1 MFKSIIVSLLLNL
14 SLILPLLGQNLG
26 SQWIK
31 KEGENIYIISRL
43 DSTADILYWFK
54 KCMFNELFTF
64 YKVALIDDRLFSP
77 FTISDSIPM
86 TILNWAY
93 SDNIGPFDVNGGGW
107 CGGNHSYK
115 NEIRT
120 ARNVSYRVFIN
131 GFELKHDTLALSDN
145 IKIIVKNDIL
155 NPVRVTER
163 NGISPLN
170 DLLCVESVTYKIIK
184 NNIQVSVKHE
194 YRNDSPV
201 IVRKYYGMQ
210 SMFEKEDS
218 ILTANGQYYNWTPVT
233 KVSRFTKKAY
243 PYFRCFIEK
252 NTIAY
257 QSSYLLKDGLGNHA
271 EVSDAD
277 VVFIGNSYGKCYHKL
292 IGDKSRKYEDVDFW
306 SGVYTWFKKPI
317 EDNDSILCYEG
328 IVNDEDAIFVNCKR
342 KGVSNILLPEKYKN
356 RNFTIIERSE
366 GIDVKGRMPFI
377 NVCSHSHGSCVILF
391 ASH

>member
-1 MFKSIIVSLLLNL
+1 M
-14 SLILPLLGQNLG
+14 ILPLLGQNVG
-26 SQWIK
+26 SQWIR
-31 KEGENIYIISRL
+31 KEGENIYIISKL

-64 YKVALIDDRLFSP
+64 YKVALIDDRLCSP
-77 FTISDSIPM
+77 STISDSIPM
-86 TILNWAY
+86 TLLNWAY
-93 SDNIGPFDVNGGGW
+93 SDNIGPFDINGGGW

-155 NPVRVTER
+155 NPVRATEKE
-163 NGISPLN
+163 GISSLN
-170 DLLCVESVTYKIIK
+170 DIFCIESVTYEIIK

-194 YRNDSPV
+194 YKNESPV

-210 SMFEKEDS
+210 SMFENEVF
-218 ILTANGQYYNWTPVT
+218 ILTANGQYYDWTPIS
-233 KVSRFTKKAY
+233 KVSRFTKQDY

-252 NTIAY
+252 NSIAY

-271 EVSDAD
+271 EVSDSD

-292 IGDKSRKYEDVDFW
+292 ISDQSRKYGDFDFW
-306 SGVYTWFKKPI
+306 SGVYTWFRTPLK
-317 EDNDSILCYEG
+317 DNDNILCYEG
-328 IVNDEDAIFVNCKR
+328 IINGQDAIFVNCKR
-342 KGVSNILLPEKYKN
+342 KGTLNITLPEKYKN
-356 RNFTIIERSE
+356 RNFMIMEKIK
-366 GIDVKGRMPFI
+366 GIDVRKRTSSI
-377 NVCSHSHGSCVILF
+377 DIYSHDHGSCVILF
-391 ASH
+391 ASNKF